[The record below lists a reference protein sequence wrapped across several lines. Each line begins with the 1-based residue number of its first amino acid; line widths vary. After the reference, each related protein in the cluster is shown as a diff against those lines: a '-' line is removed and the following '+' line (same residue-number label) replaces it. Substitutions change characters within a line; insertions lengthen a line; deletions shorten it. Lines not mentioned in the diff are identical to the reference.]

1 MNIVACYKIVPDAQ
15 DIEVGADG
23 ALRLDRAQ
31 WVLGEYDLAA
41 IEAAAQLAAATDG
54 GAVLLS
60 AGGEKLND
68 TKLVKAALSRGADE
82 LYRVV
87 DPALEDADA
96 FQTASVLAAALRAG
110 AFVFAAYATG
120 RVLSRRARAG
130 DERRIEQLR
139 RECGTDMLTGLLNRR
154 GGQEKAETMLAMCR
168 RCEKPMAVLMAD
180 IDHFKEYNDAYGHLA
195 GDGALCRVGGA
206 LQSVL
211 ARSSDMVCR
220 FGGEEFLLCTPCRDT
235 AEAMRQAARLRRAV
249 EELGPCAPDGC
260 CAGPLTVSVGVT
272 VYSPARDGSA
282 PVLQDLVSR
291 ADRALYIAKKNGRNC
306 VVLL

>member
-1 MNIVACYKIVPDAQ
+1 M
-15 DIEVGADG
+15 
-23 ALRLDRAQ
+23 
-31 WVLGEYDLAA
+31 
-41 IEAAAQLAAATDG
+41 
-54 GAVLLS
+54 
-60 AGGEKLND
+60 
-68 TKLVKAALSRGADE
+68 
-82 LYRVV
+82 
-87 DPALEDADA
+87 
-96 FQTASVLAAALRAG
+96 LAAALRAG

-180 IDHFKEYNDAYGHLA
+180 IDHFKEYNDAHGHLA

-260 CAGPLTVSVGVT
+260 CAAADGERGRNGCT
-272 VYSPARDGSA
+272 ARRGTGSA

>member
-1 MNIVACYKIVPDAQ
+1 M
-15 DIEVGADG
+15 
-23 ALRLDRAQ
+23 
-31 WVLGEYDLAA
+31 
-41 IEAAAQLAAATDG
+41 
-54 GAVLLS
+54 
-60 AGGEKLND
+60 
-68 TKLVKAALSRGADE
+68 
-82 LYRVV
+82 
-87 DPALEDADA
+87 
-96 FQTASVLAAALRAG
+96 LAAALRAG

-180 IDHFKEYNDAYGHLA
+180 IDHFKEYNDAHGHLA

-206 LQSVL
+206 LQS
-211 ARSSDMVCR
+211 
-220 FGGEEFLLCTPCRDT
+220 EEFLLCTPCRDT

>member
-1 MNIVACYKIVPDAQ
+1 MEIRK
-15 DIEVGADG
+15 GAG
-23 ALRLDRAQ
+23 AIISR
-31 WVLGEYDLAA
+31 YDK
-41 IEAAAQLAAATDG
+41 
-54 GAVLLS
+54 GA
-60 AGGEKLND
+60 G
-68 TKLVKAALSRGADE
+68 RC
-82 LYRVV
+82 
-87 DPALEDADA
+87 
-96 FQTASVLAAALRAG
+96 VLAAALRAG

-139 RECGTDMLTGLLNRR
+139 QECGTDMLTGLLNRR
-154 GGQEKAETMLAMCR
+154 GGQEKAETMLVMCR

-180 IDHFKEYNDAYGHLA
+180 IDHFKEYNDAHGHLA
-195 GDGALCRVGGA
+195 GDCA
-206 LQSVL
+206 
-211 ARSSDMVCR
+211 VCR

>member
-1 MNIVACYKIVPDAQ
+1 M
-15 DIEVGADG
+15 
-23 ALRLDRAQ
+23 
-31 WVLGEYDLAA
+31 
-41 IEAAAQLAAATDG
+41 
-54 GAVLLS
+54 
-60 AGGEKLND
+60 
-68 TKLVKAALSRGADE
+68 
-82 LYRVV
+82 
-87 DPALEDADA
+87 
-96 FQTASVLAAALRAG
+96 
-110 AFVFAAYATG
+110 
-120 RVLSRRARAG
+120 LSRRARAG

-249 EELGPCAPDGC
+249 EELGPCAPDVC

>member
-1 MNIVACYKIVPDAQ
+1 MEIRK
-15 DIEVGADG
+15 GAG
-23 ALRLDRAQ
+23 AIISR
-31 WVLGEYDLAA
+31 YDK
-41 IEAAAQLAAATDG
+41 
-54 GAVLLS
+54 GA
-60 AGGEKLND
+60 G
-68 TKLVKAALSRGADE
+68 RC
-82 LYRVV
+82 
-87 DPALEDADA
+87 
-96 FQTASVLAAALRAG
+96 VLAAALRAG

-220 FGGEEFLLCTPCRDT
+220 FGGEEFFICLFSCSRAQVL
-235 AEAMRQAARLRRAV
+235 EAGETLRAAV
-249 EELGPCAPDGC
+249 ERCGYPRGDLPQGC
-260 CAGPLTVSVGVT
+260 ITVSIGAAT
-272 VYSPARDGSA
+272 TEAENA
-282 PVLQDLVSR
+282 PRLEDLLSR
-291 ADRALYIAKKNGRNC
+291 ADKALYEAKHEGRNC
-306 VVLL
+306 VAAYI

>member
-1 MNIVACYKIVPDAQ
+1 MAEYKMGFI
-15 DIEVGADG
+15 GTG
-23 ALRLDRAQ
+23 NMGSALAR
-31 WVLGEYDLAA
+31 
-41 IEAAAQLAAATDG
+41 AAAKSGERMLLA
-54 GAVLLS
+54 
-60 AGGEKLND
+60 
-68 TKLVKAALSRGADE
+68 
-82 LYRVV
+82 
-87 DPALEDADA
+87 
-96 FQTASVLAAALRAG
+96 
-110 AFVFAAYATG
+110 
-120 RVLSRRARAG
+120 
-130 DERRIEQLR
+130 
-139 RECGTDMLTGLLNRR
+139 NRTP
-154 GGQEKAETMLAMCR
+154 EKAEALA
-168 RCEKPMAVLMAD
+168 VID
-180 IDHFKEYNDAYGHLA
+180 IDHFKKINDEYGHLA

>member
-1 MNIVACYKIVPDAQ
+1 MEIRK
-15 DIEVGADG
+15 GAG
-23 ALRLDRAQ
+23 AIISR
-31 WVLGEYDLAA
+31 YDK
-41 IEAAAQLAAATDG
+41 
-54 GAVLLS
+54 GA
-60 AGGEKLND
+60 G
-68 TKLVKAALSRGADE
+68 RC
-82 LYRVV
+82 
-87 DPALEDADA
+87 
-96 FQTASVLAAALRAG
+96 VLAAALRAG

-139 RECGTDMLTGLLNRR
+139 QECGTDMLTGLLNRR
-154 GGQEKAETMLAMCR
+154 GGQEKAETMLVMCR

-180 IDHFKEYNDAYGHLA
+180 IDHFKEYNDAHGHLA

-220 FGGEEFLLCTPCRDT
+220 CGGEEFLLCTPCRDT

>member
-1 MNIVACYKIVPDAQ
+1 MDSVKKAGFALKSSGFLLYAHLYA
-15 DIEVGADG
+15 GH
-23 ALRLDRAQ
+23 ALRFFDIASCYNQRDENGNM
-31 WVLGEYDLAA
+31 WKF
-41 IEAAAQLAAATDG
+41 
-54 GAVLLS
+54 
-60 AGGEKLND
+60 EK
-68 TKLVKAALSRGADE
+68 
-82 LYRVV
+82 
-87 DPALEDADA
+87 
-96 FQTASVLAAALRAG
+96 
-110 AFVFAAYATG
+110 
-120 RVLSRRARAG
+120 ARAG

>member
-1 MNIVACYKIVPDAQ
+1 M
-15 DIEVGADG
+15 
-23 ALRLDRAQ
+23 
-31 WVLGEYDLAA
+31 
-41 IEAAAQLAAATDG
+41 
-54 GAVLLS
+54 
-60 AGGEKLND
+60 
-68 TKLVKAALSRGADE
+68 
-82 LYRVV
+82 
-87 DPALEDADA
+87 
-96 FQTASVLAAALRAG
+96 LAAALRAG

-249 EELGPCAPDGC
+249 EELGPCALDGC